1 VKGDFG
7 ASIEKIDPE
16 YNNNTQNLQLG
27 VPHKKSP
34 LQIVKPYDAM
44 KDLAN
49 DEHDENIM
57 SSMPTVEPVKT
68 NGKQ

>member
-7 ASIEKIDPE
+7 ASIEKIDAE

-27 VPHKKSP
+27 VPQKNSP

-44 KDLAN
+44 KELAN